1 VIVIADTSPIN
12 YLILIGEIDLLPK
25 LYSEI
30 VIPQAVA
37 DELRSPDAPGRVRA
51 WIAAIPDW
59 LSVKAPV
66 PTHDQRLSG
75 LDSGERDAIALAL
88 QLNAELV
95 LIDERD
101 ARSVAQICGLSVAG
115 TLRVLSTAA
124 SRNLV
129 DLESAFELLQKSNFR
144 ANPGLFD
151 ALLAQDRARK

>member
-1 VIVIADTSPIN
+1 
-12 YLILIGEIDLLPK
+12 
-25 LYSEI
+25 
-30 VIPQAVA
+30 VA

-59 LSVKAPV
+59 LSVKALV

-101 ARSVAQICGLSVAG
+101 ARSVAQI
-115 TLRVLSTAA
+115 
-124 SRNLV
+124 
-129 DLESAFELLQKSNFR
+129 
-144 ANPGLFD
+144 
-151 ALLAQDRARK
+151 